1 MRRILLLAL
10 LAISLVPS
18 AQALAQSRRP
28 DQQQQDDAD
37 QARKRQRDQDFQDFK
52 APLPGLAN
60 AGPCPY
66 VKVLYDAARYVEF
79 KDNREA
85 SANVI
90 YSGEVEGIS
99 AACAYKS
106 DEPIRVDMMITFSLG
121 KGPQASASAKDY
133 HYWVAVTSRNKEILA
148 KEYFTV
154 HAAFPQGKQTVVMT
168 DHIAGVSIP
177 RADNKVSGSNFEVLV
192 GFDVTPEMAQFNRD
206 GKRFRVDAGA
216 QAAAAPAGLPPA
228 R

>member
-1 MRRILLLAL
+1 MRRFLLLAL
-10 LAISLVPS
+10 MAASLVPS
-18 AQALAQSRRP
+18 ASALAQSRRP
-28 DQQQQDDAD
+28 QQQQDDPAE
-37 QARKRQRDQDFQDFK
+37 QARRRQRDQDFQDFQ

-99 AACAYKS
+99 AACAYKG
-106 DEPIRVDMMITFSLG
+106 DEPIRVDMMVTFSLG
-121 KGPQASASAKDY
+121 KGPQASGSTKDY
-133 HYWVAVTSRNKEILA
+133 HYWVAVTSRNKEVLA
-148 KEYFTV
+148 KEYFTIR
-154 HAAFPQGKQTVVMT
+154 ANFPQGKQTVVMT
-168 DHIAGVSIP
+168 DHIAGVTIP
-177 RADNKVSGSNFEVLV
+177 RADDKVSGSNFEVLV